1 MIYIENISFTSETL
15 KRLESLVQKAN
26 KENNLRQFKRIMALL
41 LISKKTPIAQIAEA
55 YQVSI
60 RSVYHWLSKFL
71 KDRFTWLIVNNYKK
85 NGRKKKLTDKQEK
98 ILVQL
103 VLDGP
108 QKCAYHCNIWNCAM
122 IADVI
127 KWEFNITYSPSYLPK
142 LLKRLRLSYT
152 KTAFAVKRTE
162 ENKKARKEWERIRLP
177 EILKRAKELNAVLLY
192 GDEVSFA
199 LWGSLSKT
207 WGAVGKQVKVHT
219 KGSRRGLKMFGVI
232 DLFSGD
238 FIYEEAEGRFNNVSY
253 RNFLEKVMHEY
264 PDRPVI
270 LIEDGAPYHSGPTLR
285 AYTEPMAEAGRLMIE
300 RLPSYSPDHNP
311 IEKLWKNVKKAA
323 IHCKFFESFED
334 LRESVVTTFE
344 EFRLD
349 SSKVTCVMKKLKR
362 QADAA

>member
-1 MIYIENISFTSETL
+1 MKYIKLSIL
-15 KRLESLVQKAN
+15 KSR
-26 KENNLRQFKRIMALL
+26 ALFF
-41 LISKKTPIAQIAEA
+41 
-55 YQVSI
+55 YRSI
-60 RSVYHWLSKFL
+60 DK
-71 KDRFTWLIVNNYKK
+71 N
-85 NGRKKKLTDKQEK
+85 NGRKKKLTDSQEK
-98 ILVQL
+98 VLVKL
-103 VLDGP
+103 VLGGP
-108 QKCAYHCNIWNCAM
+108 QEYAYHCNIWNCAM

-127 KWEFNITYSPSYLPK
+127 KEEFNIVYSPSYLPK
-142 LLKRLRLSYT
+142 LLKRLKLSYT

-162 ENKKARKEWERIRLP
+162 ENKKARKEWEKERLP
-177 EILKRAKELNAVLLY
+177 EILKRAKKLNAVLLY

-207 WGAVGKQVKVHT
+207 WGTVGKQVKVHT

-253 RNFLEKVMHEY
+253 RNFLEKVMSYY

-270 LIEDGAPYHSGPTLR
+270 LVEDGAPYHSGPTLR
-285 AYTEPMAEAGRLMIE
+285 AYTEPMAKAGRLIIE

-349 SSKVTCVMKKLKR
+349 SSKVICVMRKLKR